1 MANYSTLKAAIQQ
14 VIKENGNNEITGNL
28 LQQSLLSMIN
38 SLGSGY
44 QFVGG
49 ATPATNPGTPD
60 NNVFYLATENGTYT
74 NFGGIVVE
82 NEIAFLAWN
91 GTWVK
96 TSIPKGGGNTIIT
109 NSDISTTPYL
119 DILLDEDLA
128 LRIDIMGPYTG
139 GTTETRC
146 GSIIVS
152 IKYYNDECFSDA
164 YYYGHNLA
172 DLLTNIAIVSYGGA
186 KYLRMVASMD
196 LDLIA
201 FSISPID
208 TNFSSAALSSESA
221 TTIQTIVPQ
230 ILLLPSDLKTINDQS
245 LIGSGNI
252 NIVSPKI
259 VTYNGSYS
267 GFGITI
273 RRNRAFRIDIIES
286 NEQDDYIRRIGSLI
300 VNCEIP
306 GGNIAECSAMA
317 YYYGYDNNWM
327 LSELAI
333 YQFDPTIYPDDPAY
347 FLFLKPNSDG
357 FPATLSITPLDGLD
371 VDVFEHNDGDE
382 DEKQAD
388 ATIELVGKDGK
399 MGIISQTQTWS
410 GSGSNPRT
418 YVMSNPVWGIIPQ
431 SNIDLFEAAGAV
443 FNAATGYFELNG
455 LADISYNEMKII
467 YNAYIQADSRRWSR
481 LYAYSKA
488 RTNLPFEW
496 YGRVD
501 SNILDSNLFT
511 NGLVQSFLEV
521 FTMPPQTS
529 ARPSFSLSSVSSMLY
544 AAYYLRE
551 IKNPFIISGVTAL
564 NTFNAPSLENLQL
577 YGLNSS
583 EQFNYCSKLSLSSI
597 VYIVENAANTSQIT
611 ITLHS
616 TAFAR
621 CQADTTEYTYQG
633 NTYVGIINLATAHNI
648 VIQSA

>member
-14 VIKENGNNEITGNL
+14 VIKANGNNEITGDL
-28 LQQSLLSMIN
+28 LQQSLLAMIN
-38 SLGSGY
+38 SLGAGY

-119 DILLDEDLA
+119 DILFDEDLA
-128 LRIDIMGPYTG
+128 LRIDIMAPYTG

-172 DLLTNIAIVSYGGA
+172 DLLTNIAIVEYGGA
-186 KYLRMVASMD
+186 KYLRLVANTD

-230 ILLLPSDLKTINDQS
+230 ILLLPSELKTINDQS

-259 VTYNGSYS
+259 VTYDGSYS

-306 GGNIAECSAMA
+306 GDNIMECSAMA
-317 YYYGYDNNWM
+317 YYYGYDKNWM

-333 YQFDPTIYPDDPAY
+333 YQFDSGIYPDDPAY
-347 FLFLKPNSDG
+347 FLFVKPNPDG

-382 DEKQAD
+382 DIKQAD
-388 ATIELVGKDGK
+388 ATIEFVGKDGK

-443 FNAATGYFELNG
+443 FNELTGYFELG
-455 LADISYNEMKII
+455 TITDISYNEMKII
-467 YNAYIQADSRRWSR
+467 YNKSIYGLPTTGRNSAFVAYNGRATLPLGATLSFPTSFAQSFYNSNVEEIVLSGNVLIGTAGNMTNAFSGCTR
-481 LYAYSKA
+481 LRKITGGYFRMNGTGTSQYSFRNCYSLKQVSINQL
-488 RTNLPFEW
+488 T
-496 YGRVD
+496 YGV
-501 SNILDSNLFT
+501 SFAECGELLLESIVF
-511 NGLVQSFLEV
+511 LVQ
-521 FTMPPQTS
+521 
-529 ARPSFSLSSVSSMLY
+529 
-544 AAYYLRE
+544 
-551 IKNPFIISGVTAL
+551 
-564 NTFNAPSLENLQL
+564 
-577 YGLNSS
+577 
-583 EQFNYCSKLSLSSI
+583 
-597 VYIVENAANTSQIT
+597 NAANTAQIT
-611 ITLHS
+611 ITLHP

-621 CQADTTEYTYQG
+621 CQADTAEYTYQG

>member
-347 FLFLKPNSDG
+347 FLFLKPNPDG

-455 LADISYNEMKII
+455 LVDISYREMLKIYDETIGGIAIPATNRINLYYQSRCRTNIPITPIAGLDKSITRLASRCEFEILAYNTLFAYELCTQNTVEIAANSYRIRKII
-467 YNAYIQADSRRWSR
+467 GAAIRLGNNTGVNNNFNNAYSLEEIRITYLVA
-481 LYAYSKA
+481 
-488 RTNLPFEW
+488 
-496 YGRVD
+496 
-501 SNILDSNLFT
+501 NISFSQSSNLF
-511 NGLVQSFLEV
+511 
-521 FTMPPQTS
+521 
-529 ARPSFSLSSVSSMLY
+529 LSSVVYMVQN
-544 AAYYLRE
+544 A
-551 IKNPFIISGVTAL
+551 T
-564 NTFNAPSLENLQL
+564 NT
-577 YGLNSS
+577 
-583 EQFNYCSKLSLSSI
+583 
-597 VYIVENAANTSQIT
+597 TQIT
-611 ITLHS
+611 ITLHP

>member
-28 LQQSLLSMIN
+28 LQQSLLAMIN

-109 NSDISTTPYL
+109 NLDISTTPYL
-119 DILLDEDLA
+119 DILFDNEDLA
-128 LRIDIMGPYTG
+128 LRIDMMAPYTG
-139 GTTETRC
+139 GSPDTRC
-146 GSIIVS
+146 GSIILS
-152 IKYYNDECFSDA
+152 IKEYNEECFSDA

-172 DLLTNIAIVSYGGA
+172 DLLTNIAIVDYGGA
-186 KYLRMVASMD
+186 KYLRLVANAD

-230 ILLLPSDLKTINDQS
+230 VLLLPSELKTINDQS

-259 VTYNGSYS
+259 VTYDGSYS
-267 GFGITI
+267 GFGIII

-306 GGNIAECSAMA
+306 DVNIMDCSARA
-317 YYYGYDNNWM
+317 YYYGYEKEWM

-333 YQFDPTIYPDDPAY
+333 YQFDSEFYPDDPAY
-347 FLFLKPNSDG
+347 FLFVKPNPDG

-382 DEKQAD
+382 DIRQAD

-431 SNIDLFEAAGAV
+431 ANIDLFEAAGAI
-443 FNAATGYFELNG
+443 FNELTGYFELNG
-455 LADISYNEMKII
+455 LADISYNEIKKIYDNTIGVVPMSKDRGLNLSGINVRTNFPMRAFLNYGIGLTYFAYANNIIEAISFENQVLTNTALTSFCQQCYCLRKII
-467 YNAYIQADSRRWSR
+467 GTIRASASS
-481 LYAYSKA
+481 
-488 RTNLPFEW
+488 
-496 YGRVD
+496 G
-501 SNILDSNLFT
+501 SN
-511 NGLVQSFLEV
+511 
-521 FTMPPQTS
+521 
-529 ARPSFSLSSVSSMLY
+529 
-544 AAYYLRE
+544 
-551 IKNPFIISGVTAL
+551 SG
-564 NTFNAPSLENLQL
+564 TFNNCYSLESVQI
-577 YGLNSS
+577 YGL
-583 EQFNYCSKLSLSSI
+583 KLSLSFEYSSLLKLESI
-597 VYIVENAANTSQIT
+597 VYLVQNAANTTQIT
-611 ITLHS
+611 IKLHP

-633 NTYVGIINLATAHNI
+633 NTYDGIINLATAHNI

>member
-119 DILLDEDLA
+119 DILFNEDLA

-152 IKYYNDECFSDA
+152 IKEYNDEYFSDS

-172 DLLTNIAIVSYGGA
+172 DLLTNIAIVEYGGA
-186 KYLRMVASMD
+186 KYLRLVASTD

-208 TNFSSAALSSESA
+208 TNFSSAELSSESA

-230 ILLLPSDLKTINDQS
+230 ILLLPSELKTINDQS

-259 VTYNGSYS
+259 VKFNGSYDAIALAL
-267 GFGITI
+267 GNV
-273 RRNRAFRIDIIES
+273 NRTFRVDIIES
-286 NEQDDYIRRIGSLI
+286 NEQEDYLTRIGSLL
-300 VNCEIP
+300 VSCSSD
-306 GGNIAECSAMA
+306 GGIGTIDTASG
-317 YYYGYDNNWM
+317 YYYGYDKSWM
-327 LSELAI
+327 IEECAI
-333 YQFDPTIYPDDPAY
+333 YMDDPEIYPDGNH
-347 FLFLKPNSDG
+347 FLIIKPNADG
-357 FPATLSITPLDGLD
+357 FPVTLSIMPLDGLD
-371 VDVFEHNDGDE
+371 VTVFEHNPGDE
-382 DEKQAD
+382 DIKVSD

-399 MGIISQTQTWS
+399 IGIISQTQTWS
-410 GSGSNPRT
+410 GLGNIPRT

-431 SNIDLFEAAGAV
+431 ANIDLFESAGAV
-443 FNAATGYFELNG
+443 FNAATGYFELNE
-455 LADISYNEMKII
+455 LTDISYEEMLTAYKYSMFIFRNNIDYVYYAINPGNGIRLRTII
-467 YNAYIQADSRRWSR
+467 MPHST
-481 LYAYSKA
+481 
-488 RTNLPFEW
+488 RTGGTGCSASWCFYETRMESLDLGLLPI
-496 YGRVD
+496 
-501 SNILDSNLFT
+501 SNISQAFR
-511 NGLVQSFLEV
+511 
-521 FTMPPQTS
+521 S
-529 ARPSFSLSSVSSMLY
+529 AQYLRRCKRLNISSITASGSVSNAFL
-544 AAYYLRE
+544 AA
-551 IKNPFIISGVTAL
+551 FT
-564 NTFNAPSLENLQL
+564 LEDIELF
-577 YGLNSS
+577 GLKVAIDFSASS
-583 EQFNYCSKLSLSSI
+583 ALSLASV
-597 VYIVENAANTSQIT
+597 VYMVQNAANTSQIT

>member
-14 VIKENGNNEITGNL
+14 IIKENGNNEITGNL

-119 DILLDEDLA
+119 DILFDEDLA

-186 KYLRMVASMD
+186 KYLRMVASMG

-230 ILLLPSDLKTINDQS
+230 ILLLPSELKTINDQS

-259 VTYNGSYS
+259 VTFNGGYDAIALML
-267 GFGITI
+267 GNA
-273 RRNRAFRIDIIES
+273 NRTFRVDVIET
-286 NEQDDYIRRIGSLI
+286 NEQGDYLTRIGSLL
-300 VNCEIP
+300 VSCSSN
-306 GGNIAECSAMA
+306 GNTGIIDTASG
-317 YYYGYDNNWM
+317 YYYGYDKSWM
-327 LSELAI
+327 IAECAI
-333 YQFDPTIYPDDPAY
+333 YMDDPEIYPDGNH
-347 FLFLKPNSDG
+347 FLIIQPNPGG
-357 FPATLSITPLDGLD
+357 FPVTLSIMPLDGLD
-371 VDVFEHNDGDE
+371 VTVFEHNPGDE
-382 DEKQAD
+382 DIKVSD

-431 SNIDLFEAAGAV
+431 ANIDLFEAAGAV
-443 FNAATGYFELNG
+443 FNELTGYFELNG
-455 LADISYNEMKII
+455 LTDISYEEMKVI
-467 YNAYIQADSRRWSR
+467 YINPIDSQSLISR
-481 LYAYSKA
+481 Y
-488 RTNLPFEW
+488 
-496 YGRVD
+496 
-501 SNILDSNLFT
+501 
-511 NGLVQSFLEV
+511 
-521 FTMPPQTS
+521 
-529 ARPSFSLSSVSSMLY
+529 LSSYIPVRTTMQMMGGASDSSGGAMFELGNAFNLSNVEKVVFVRANSGIRVKSGGNMFRNAQKLRSIVNY
-544 AAYYLRE
+544 MRYDLDNPYL
-551 IKNPFIISGVTAL
+551 SGDFVGCY
-564 NTFNAPSLENLQL
+564 SLEDVRIRSNGKNIELPDSSLLSEASLL
-577 YGLNSS
+577 YMIN
-583 EQFNYCSKLSLSSI
+583 
-597 VYIVENAANTSQIT
+597 NAGTNAFT
-611 ITLHS
+611 ITLHASVYDKCQSGGEWYSDIS
-616 TAFAR
+616 TALAAHTNVSLAR
-621 CQADTTEYTYQG
+621 A
-633 NTYVGIINLATAHNI
+633 
-648 VIQSA
+648 